1 MSTSGFCRS
10 TISSVMPSV
19 GLAHSSSGVVRTSS
33 RHISQNGAFVVHTFA
48 PVHDVLV
55 AVAAR
60 RAGADRRGVGAGVGF
75 GDTERDVQLAGG
87 DPGQHLLGEFGR
99 PVAAHRL
106 HPEDR
111 QVDRRA
117 AVHRRT
123 GRGDLLE
130 HHRRLG
136 DPLPAAAELLGDG
149 DADPAAV
156 GERVVEVPR
165 ELVRLV
171 LLGPVLVGVVG
182 ADALDPLADR
192 LVVAR
197 PAELHHVS

>member
-10 TISSVMPSV
+10 TISRVMPSV
-19 GLAHSSSGVVRTSS
+19 GLAHSSRGVVRTSS

-48 PVHDVLV
+48 PCTTYSSPSRTARVRIDVVSVPASGSVTPNATCSSPEATRVSTSL
-55 AVAAR
+55 R
-60 RAGADRRGVGAGVGF
+60 
-75 GDTERDVQLAGG
+75 EL
-87 DPGQHLLGEFGR
+87 GR

-117 AVHRRT
+117 AVHRRA

-136 DPLPAAAELLGDG
+136 DALAAAAVLLGDG
-149 DADPAAV
+149 DADPAAL

-165 ELVRLV
+165 ELVGLV
-171 LLGPVLVGVVG
+171 LLRPVLVGEVG
-182 ADALDPLADR
+182 ADPSDPLADR

>member
-1 MSTSGFCRS
+1 MVSTS
-10 TISSVMPSV
+10 
-19 GLAHSSSGVVRTSS
+19 LASSGE
-33 RHISQNGAFVVHTFA
+33 A
-48 PVHDVLV
+48 
-55 AVAAR
+55 
-60 RAGADRRGVGAGVGF
+60 
-75 GDTERDVQLAGG
+75 
-87 DPGQHLLGEFGR
+87 
-99 PVAAHRL
+99 VAAHRL

-130 HHRRLG
+130 HDRRLG
-136 DPLPAAAELLGDG
+136 DALPAAAELLGDG

-156 GERVVEVPR
+156 GHRVVEVPR

-182 ADALDPLADR
+182 ADAPDSLADG
-192 LVVAR
+192 LVVTR